1 MFTLFSPD
9 FEFLI
14 TAKNLKS
21 GLILFLIGVY
31 MKKVLL
37 ISLLVSVF
45 VLQTYADGSTLENV
59 ENKAS
64 SKDFSVISSDFLVH
78 TPLLC

>member
-1 MFTLFSPD
+1 
-9 FEFLI
+9 
-14 TAKNLKS
+14 
-21 GLILFLIGVY
+21 

-45 VLQTYADGSTLENV
+45 VLQTYADDSILENV
-59 ENKAS
+59 ENKSS
-64 SKDFSVISSDFLVH
+64 SKSDFSVISSDFLVH

>member
-1 MFTLFSPD
+1 
-9 FEFLI
+9 
-14 TAKNLKS
+14 
-21 GLILFLIGVY
+21 